1 MPKPD
6 TRETFI
12 AKARQK
18 HGTKYDYSRVR
29 YVNSTTAVEIVCPVH
44 GVFTQTPNKH
54 LQDRGCRAC
63 GRITAADKER
73 KTTEQFIE
81 EARRVHGDK
90 YGYEKTV
97 YRMKDSKV
105 IITCPR
111 HGDFEQ
117 QANNHLRGAGC
128 PECYEE
134 RRGDTLRMTTEDF
147 ISKAREAHGDRY
159 DYSHTVYTGS
169 TQEVTI
175 RCPEHGEFRQRP
187 YDHLYGHGCPKCT
200 ASAREKQIM
209 AWLDAKGIAY
219 LFDETVS
226 DCRNSL
232 PLRFD
237 FVLTGRN
244 IHIEHQGIQHYEEG
258 SIGFF
263 EHDKQ
268 VRQQRDQIKR
278 EYCREH
284 GIRLI
289 EIRYDEDIA
298 QRLSQEL
305 KV

>member
-54 LQDRGCRAC
+54 LQGKGCRAC
-63 GRITAADKER
+63 GYESNAEDKR
-73 KTTEQFIE
+73 KSTEQFIE
-81 EARRVHGDK
+81 EARRVHGDR
-90 YGYEKTV
+90 YGYAKTV
-97 YRMKDSKV
+97 YRAKESKV

-111 HGDFEQ
+111 HGEFEQ
-117 QANNHLRGAGC
+117 LANNHLRGAGC

-134 RRGDTLRMTTEDF
+134 RRGDTLRLTTEDF

-175 RCPEHGEFRQRP
+175 RCREHGEFRQRP
-187 YDHLYGHGCPKCT
+187 YDHLYGHGCPKCS

-209 AWLDAKGIAY
+209 AWLDAKGIDY
-219 LFDETVS
+219 LFDETVG

-263 EHDKQ
+263 EQDKQ

-298 QRLSQEL
+298 QRLSKEL
-305 KV
+305 SV

>member
-1 MPKPD
+1 MTVRNMSFDTLKQVQKIFRKLYEQGDIYKGSYEGWYCTPCESFWTESQLVDGKCPD
-6 TRETFI
+6 
-12 AKARQK
+12 
-18 HGTKYDYSRVR
+18 
-29 YVNSTTAVEIVCPVH
+29 
-44 GVFTQTPNKH
+44 
-54 LQDRGCRAC
+54 C
-63 GRITAADKER
+63 GRESMAK
-73 KTTEQFIE
+73 K
-81 EARRVHGDK
+81 
-90 YGYEKTV
+90 
-97 YRMKDSKV
+97 
-105 IITCPR
+105 
-111 HGDFEQ
+111 
-117 QANNHLRGAGC
+117 L
-128 PECYEE
+128 
-134 RRGDTLRMTTEDF
+134 TLTTEDF

-263 EHDKQ
+263 EQDKQ

-289 EIRYDEDIA
+289 EIRYDEDID
-298 QRLSQEL
+298 QRLSKEL
-305 KV
+305 SV